1 MSVNDVVF
9 LGMNT
14 VELICLPVMLVLFVF
29 AVWYGIV
36 RGADGSPVLWRRRAS
51 PVERRKQGAAGA
63 PQPRKAA

>member
-14 VELICLPVMLVLFVF
+14 IQLVGIPAMLGLFVF

-36 RGADGSPVLWRRRAS
+36 RGADGSPVLWRRRPEAE
-51 PVERRKQGAAGA
+51 PPPAAARRRGPA
-63 PQPRKAA
+63 

>member
-14 VELICLPVMLVLFVF
+14 VQLVAAPIMLVMFVF

-36 RGADGSPVLWRRRAS
+36 RGADDAPVLWA
-51 PVERRKQGAAGA
+51 RRKGPEAKEAA
-63 PQPRKAA
+63 QRKAA